1 MDYNT
6 INNSMQKEIA
16 DIKSYVE
23 RYLESDIELIDK
35 VSKYIIDAPSKKIRP
50 ILVAIIGKALNLDKD
65 KSYK

>member
-23 RYLESDIELIDK
+23 DK
-35 VSKYIIDAPSKKIRP
+35 PLLGSVTKAKKSFTTQARW
-50 ILVAIIGKALNLDKD
+50 LQ
-65 KSYK
+65 

>member
-35 VSKYIIDAPSKKIRP
+35 VSK
-50 ILVAIIGKALNLDKD
+50 
-65 KSYK
+65 